1 MDRVTASN
9 FAWTDYAGALFDLDG
24 VITPTAEIHEHAW
37 GELFAAYDFTQADY
51 LHHVDGK
58 PRYDGVRD
66 FLASRG
72 VTLAEGTP
80 RDAPGDD
87 SVCAMGNRKNELFNV
102 ILRRDGI
109 AAYAGS
115 QATLDLLAEADV
127 PSAIVSSSKNAVPVL
142 AAAGLSDRFDVVV
155 DGIVAAAEGLAGK
168 PAPDGYLL
176 GAERLGVDPART
188 VVIEDATSGVAAGKA
203 GHFAVVIGVDRGAGV
218 DALLNSGAT
227 FVVSDLN
234 ELLPHADHDAAVRNG
249 AAR

>member
-9 FAWTDYAGALFDLDG
+9 FTWTDYEGVLFDLDG

-37 GELFAAYDFTQADY
+37 AELFAAYDFTQADY

-58 PRYDGVRD
+58 PRYDGVRH

-72 VTLAEGTP
+72 VTLPDGTHD
-80 RDAPGDD
+80 DAPG
-87 SVCAMGNRKNELFNV
+87 SGTVCAMGNKKNELFNV
-102 ILRRDGI
+102 VLERDGI
-109 AAYAGS
+109 AAYPGS
-115 QATLDLLAEADV
+115 QATLDLLAGLDV

-142 AAAGLSDRFDVVV
+142 AAAGLSNRFDVVV
-155 DGIVAAAEGLAGK
+155 DGVVAASEGLAGK

-176 GAERLGVDPART
+176 GAERLGVNPAQT

-218 DALLNSGAT
+218 DALLDNGAT
-227 FVVSDLN
+227 FVVSDLD
-234 ELLPHADHDAAVRNG
+234 ELLPEADQDAAVSNG